1 MFVERSPGRLSAV
14 ENTIRKVCDERRARA
29 LQGSALPVGKVRRGS
44 TGRQCGIGVHE
55 KAWAG
60 LPATSHSLSDSR

>member
-44 TGRQCGIGVHE
+44 TGCQCGIGVHE
-55 KAWAG
+55 KA
-60 LPATSHSLSDSR
+60 